1 MAKYVSLN
9 ENAGIFHDIASG
21 FTVYKGE
28 IKELTVKAQAS
39 NKVKKA
45 ILNGHLVYAE
55 LAKEGVETKQEA
67 GNSNSSEKLVKKFQS
82 ALKKGQT
89 DKLSNFSFE
98 DLKVMAES
106 LNLVVEEDD
115 TAESLIEAISEEL
128 KSE

>member
-55 LAKEGVETKQEA
+55 LAKEEVETKQEA
-67 GNSNSSEKLVKKFQS
+67 DNSNSSEKLVKKFQS

-106 LNLVVEEDD
+106 LNLVVEEGD

>member
-1 MAKYVSLN
+1 MAKYVKLGEGASV
-9 ENAGIFHDIASG
+9 FHDMSTK
-21 FTVYKGE
+21 FTVYPNE
-28 IKELTVKAQAS
+28 VKELTLKAQS
-39 NKVKKA
+39 SPRVKKA
-45 ILNGHLVYAE
+45 ISSGHLVYAE
-55 LAKEGVETKQEA
+55 PAKEEVETKQA
-67 GNSNSSEKLVKKFQS
+67 DNGNSPEKLVKKFQS

-106 LNLVVEEDD
+106 LNLVVEEGD

>member
-45 ILNGHLVYAE
+45 ILNGHLVYAQPE
-55 LAKEGVETKQEA
+55 VEDNNIEIDTNKLTKKYK
-67 GNSNSSEKLVKKFQS
+67 NL
-82 ALKKGQT
+82 LKYG
-89 DKLSNFSFE
+89 KLSNDSFTFDELVAIANSLEISVE
-98 DLKVMAES
+98 DG
-106 LNLVVEEDD
+106 D
-115 TAESLIEAISEEL
+115 TADDIISVISEEL
-128 KSE
+128 QK

>member
-1 MAKYVSLN
+1 MAKYVKLGEGASV
-9 ENAGIFHDIASG
+9 FHDMSTK
-21 FTVYKGE
+21 FTVYPNE
-28 IKELTVKAQAS
+28 VKELTLKAQS
-39 NKVKKA
+39 SPRVKKA
-45 ILNGHLVYAE
+45 ISSGHLVYAE
-55 LAKEGVETKQEA
+55 LAKEEVETKQA
-67 GNSNSSEKLVKKFQS
+67 DSSSPEKLVKKFQS

-106 LNLVVEEDD
+106 LNLVVEEGD

>member
-55 LAKEGVETKQEA
+55 LAKEEVETKQEA
-67 GNSNSSEKLVKKFQS
+67 DNSNSPEKLVKKFQS

-106 LNLVVEEDD
+106 LNLVVEEGD
-115 TAESLIEAISEEL
+115 TAESLIEAIFEEL